1 MNKPAALRQAVRKP
15 VLILSF
21 TMLVVSLGYS
31 MALPV
36 MPFYIE
42 RLGAGGREMGWLTA
56 SYAMMQFICAPLWGV
71 LSDRI
76 GRRPVLTAG
85 VLGYAVTLLMFGLAS
100 SYWMLFAARS
110 LSGIL
115 SSATMPTAM
124 AFIGDSEVEAER
136 SRGMGQL
143 GAAMGLGVVIGPLFG
158 GLLSAEILALP
169 FFVGAGMAFLAFLL
183 VVFVLPE
190 PLQPVRSSRD
200 GGLINREI
208 RRILFTPA
216 GALLLLVFLL
226 SFGMT
231 GYQGIAGLYVV
242 HKFNF
247 STQQVGSMWM
257 VMGAMLVVAQ
267 GMLVSPLTRRFG
279 EPALIAAGCAAAALG
294 LLGLSLAGGYG
305 STLAVLAFFSLALGV
320 IGPALNAYL
329 SRFVGDRQ
337 GTVMGLNSAAGSL
350 GKVAGPLAAGY
361 LYEVNIE
368 YPFGSSAAALLLGV
382 VVFAA
387 GLRSRKGI
395 TN

>member
-216 GALLLLVFLL
+216 GALLLLVFL
-226 SFGMT
+226 
-231 GYQGIAGLYVV
+231 
-242 HKFNF
+242 
-247 STQQVGSMWM
+247 
-257 VMGAMLVVAQ
+257 
-267 GMLVSPLTRRFG
+267 RRFG

-329 SRFVGDRQ
+329 SRFAGDRQ

-350 GKVAGPLAAGY
+350 GKVAGPLA
-361 LYEVNIE
+361 
-368 YPFGSSAAALLLGV
+368 
-382 VVFAA
+382 
-387 GLRSRKGI
+387 
-395 TN
+395 